1 MAYYVSEVG
10 QLLSLVKRIR
20 PEERSFL
27 LVICGAPL
35 SGKTYLANA
44 LLRGFERLGISI
56 PLVGGKPF
64 LVSEG
69 GFLRGDLRKFLEATG
84 GMFLHP
90 RVVDVGSLKTFV
102 DRLLSGNPVSYVEAV
117 AGDGEVRR
125 KEVEVSPPEK
135 GVVVVEGTFAC
146 ENLRD
151 LADLLVFVEVPSSLE
166 LILRRIV
173 RVAYGLGAE
182 EALSYASYS
191 QVLWELFGKD
201 QRKLADVIYLNTY
214 RVLEDI
220 GREDYQVKVCV
231 DDFARRLPETFE
243 RLRSSTPLYME
254 DVVVTEGMERIRGR
268 LVYHGDLPETFEIS
282 YRRFVPDRF
291 PYIRRMTYTFYPR
304 LFLPF
309 VSALASAKLG
319 YKLVKREVSWIE
331 EGGVKF
337 KLYPDRGVVEIETTD
352 RSGMER
358 FVDLFRGQLL
368 FKSYYTS
375 DRMCG

>member
-1 MAYYVSEVG
+1 MAYYVSEVE

-27 LVICGAPL
+27 LVICGPPL

-44 LLRGFERLGISI
+44 LLRGFERLRISI

-69 GFLRGDLRKFLEATG
+69 EFLRGDLRKFLEITG

-90 RVVDVGSLKTFV
+90 RVVDVDSLKTFV
-102 DRLLSGNPVSYVEAV
+102 DRLLSGNPVSYIEAV
-117 AGDGEVRR
+117 AGDGEVGR
-125 KEVEVSPPEK
+125 KEVEVFPPEK

-146 ENLRD
+146 ENLKD

-166 LILRRIV
+166 LILRRVV

-268 LVYHGDLPETFEIS
+268 LIYRGDIPETFEIS

-291 PYIRRMTYTFYPR
+291 PYIRRMTYTFPPR

-331 EGGVKF
+331 EDGVKF

-358 FVDLFRGQLL
+358 FVDLFRGHLL